1 LDLGLTGKA
10 VLVTAASRG
19 IGRATAQAFLA
30 EGARVTICGR
40 DEATLTATLAALRQ
54 NAADRVHGV
63 VADVSE
69 PEQQATLCAAA
80 RERFGPIQVLV
91 NNAGG
96 PPPGTHASVDDADWQ
111 NAFDL
116 TLRSAVRLTN
126 LVLPDMQATGWGRV
140 VNISSYSV
148 KQPLDNMMLSNSLRL
163 GALGWAKSLAA
174 EVAPDGVLVNTV
186 CPGWTDTDRVS
197 GLLERRAAETDAS
210 VDSLRDDIAKQI
222 PIGRLGEPREI
233 AGAVVFLASEA
244 ASYITGT
251 ALAVDGGIAR
261 TI

>member
-1 LDLGLTGKA
+1 MDLGLAGKS

-19 IGRATAQAFLA
+19 IGRATAQAFLE

-40 DEATLTATLAALRQ
+40 DEATLGSTLATLRES
-54 NAADRVHGV
+54 AADRVHGV

-69 PEQQATLCAAA
+69 PEQQVILCAAA
-80 RERFGPIQVLV
+80 REHFGPIQVLV

-96 PPPGTHASVDDADWQ
+96 PPPGTHATVDDEDWQ
-111 NAFDL
+111 RAFDL

-126 LVLPDMQATGWGRV
+126 LVLPDMQAGGWGRV

-163 GALGWAKSLAA
+163 GALGWAKTLAA
-174 EVAPDGVLVNTV
+174 EVAADGILVNTV
-186 CPGWTDTDRVS
+186 CPGWTNTDRVS
-197 GLLERRAAETDAS
+197 GLLERRAMEEEAS
-210 VDSLRDDIAKQI
+210 VDRLREGIAAQI
-222 PIGRLGEPREI
+222 PAGRLGEPQEI
-233 AGAVVFLASEA
+233 AGAVVFLASEV